1 MIFRSRIETIVGR
14 RVCSIEIRGKES
26 ISRPDLE
33 GSIKRRKEGDCWI
46 GCVNIIDYKLNDK

>member
-14 RVCSIEIRGKES
+14 RVRSIEIRGKES
-26 ISRPDLE
+26 RPNLE
-33 GSIKRRKEGDCWI
+33 GSIKGRKEEDCWI